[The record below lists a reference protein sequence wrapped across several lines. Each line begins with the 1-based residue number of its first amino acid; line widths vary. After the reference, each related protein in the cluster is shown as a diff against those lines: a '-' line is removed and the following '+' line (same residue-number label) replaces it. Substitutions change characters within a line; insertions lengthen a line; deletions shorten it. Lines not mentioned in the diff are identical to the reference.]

1 MNQAAAPSPP
11 DRDLAAFLSRRLTD
25 FVRHARAHDFRI
37 GVAEELD
44 AHRVALITGLDDP
57 VRLRWG
63 LRALLC
69 TDGDDW
75 RRFDELFDRFWRHP
89 NMTGAVETR
98 HGAPIERRAS
108 AGAGV
113 RHRSEAAREFELA
126 DGSGGEV
133 SEQGDGGQNGASDAE
148 ALSRADF
155 AMLADQG
162 QMRVVE
168 RLVERLARKMRR
180 RALRRQRLARR
191 GHQIDLRGTVR
202 KSLRYGGLPLQLVC
216 RQRRRRQPRLVLIV
230 DVSRSMALYSTVFL
244 RFARGIVNAFGDSA
258 AFAYHTRLVPI
269 TEALR
274 QSDPARLRASLTLIS
289 RGWLGGT
296 RIGECLMQFN
306 DDYGRLLNSRTVV
319 VIVSD
324 GLDTGEPSR
333 LTDALSRIKR
343 RSRRLVWLSPLL
355 GRPDYEPRTRSLQAA
370 LPLLD
375 LFAPAHN
382 MESLAALEPTLSGL

>member
-1 MNQAAAPSPP
+1 MNPTTTPP
-11 DRDLAAFLSRRLTD
+11 PVDGDLAAYLQRRLTD
-25 FVRHARAHDFRI
+25 FIRHARANDFRI

-44 AHRVALITGLDDP
+44 AQRVALIAGLDDP

-69 TDGDDW
+69 TDVEEW
-75 RRFDELFDRFWRHP
+75 QRFDELFDQFWRRP
-89 NMTGAVETR
+89 NATSAVEAR
-98 HGAPIERRAS
+98 QGAPLKRGPS
-108 AGAGV
+108 AGGRV
-113 RHRSEAAREFELA
+113 SQRSDAAREFELA
-126 DGSGGEV
+126 EGSDGEFGQHE
-133 SEQGDGGQNGASDAE
+133 DGGRDGASAVE

-162 QMRVVE
+162 QMRVAE

-191 GHQIDLRGTVR
+191 GHRIDLRGTVR
-202 KSLRYGGLPLQLVC
+202 KSLRYGGLPLQVVC

-274 QSDPARLRASLTLIS
+274 QTDPARLRASLALIS

-296 RIGECLMQFN
+296 RIGECLTQFN

-324 GLDTGEPSR
+324 GLDTGEPSL
-333 LTDALSRIKR
+333 LTEALSRIKR

-355 GRPDYEPRTRSLQAA
+355 GRQGYEPRTRSMQSA